1 MRLFDKIK
9 EIQKDNDPRVMQAFK
24 EMQEIG
30 KPDVFIES
38 LQKAADLFIREIKYA
53 NHHTDFVSGATYQQY
68 AATCMSMVQDAKQ
81 GKNIDR
87 KNLYDVSE
95 TAKRLGS
102 REVCKARNAEDL
114 SKNPV
119 LYEAIINENSA
130 AEFSRNEIARAIRN
144 GNISCTI
151 TEGGIHFESKVFSNG
166 GIDLPQNGI
175 VKNDPVFYADQL
187 AFESAIGRQS
197 VDINKLTEMNL
208 AKQKRQMQMDI
219 EH

>member
-1 MRLFDKIK
+1 MRLFDRIK
-9 EIQKDNDPRVMQAFK
+9 ETQKDNDPHVMQAFK
-24 EMQEIG
+24 EMQESG
-30 KPDVFIES
+30 NPGAFIEA
-38 LQKAADLFIREIKYA
+38 LQKAADLFIREIRYA
-53 NHHTDFVSGATYQQY
+53 NHHRDFVGGETYQQY

-81 GKNIDR
+81 GKHIDR
-87 KNLYDVSE
+87 EQLIDVSE

-102 REVCKARNAEDL
+102 KEVEKERKVEDL

-151 TEGGIHFESKVFSNG
+151 TEAGIHFESKAFPNG
-166 GIDLPQNGI
+166 GIDIPQNGI

-187 AFESAIGRQS
+187 AFETAIGRQT
-197 VDINKLTEMNL
+197 VDIDRLTEMNH
-208 AKQKRQMQMDI
+208 AKHVQQMQMDM
-219 EH
+219 ER